1 MMRLG
6 IIWNDRWQMTDWR
19 VSSPS
24 VWRGAAFD
32 RARINMSLKL
42 AFVSRERVLNGRL
55 PRTAP
60 DVITT
65 CSVLI

>member
-24 VWRGAAFD
+24 VWRGASFD
-32 RARINMSLKL
+32 RAR
-42 AFVSRERVLNGRL
+42 LNGVFEIL
-55 PRTAP
+55 PLSVVSVCWQAAP
-60 DVITT
+60 ANV
-65 CSVLI
+65 S